1 MVYKR
6 MVRYVADGR
15 LPHSMLEGA
24 FTTFKADFAKSV
36 LEVIDYEAEEE
47 PFVINNLLK
56 AQKRVGREYFQF
68 DLIRIYYLFKN
79 TGALRKCDKI
89 EAVEAIKKLDESKTR
104 SVLASRFKAFRAK
117 LIKQA
122 TNDALGAQYVAAQ
135 IDQQLNNFCK
145 QISLF
150 EVVE

>member
-1 MVYKR
+1 MMALK
-6 MVRYVADGR
+6 
-15 LPHSMLEGA
+15 
-24 FTTFKADFAKSV
+24 KAIISYQELVDSV
-36 LEVIDYEAEEE
+36 
-47 PFVINNLLK
+47 NN
-56 AQKRVGREYFQF
+56 
-68 DLIRIYYLFKN
+68 N
-79 TGALRKCDKI
+79 KI
-89 EAVEAIKKLDESKTR
+89 EVVEAIKELDEGKTR
-104 SVLASRFKAFRAK
+104 SVLASRFKALRAK

>member
-1 MVYKR
+1 
-6 MVRYVADGR
+6 
-15 LPHSMLEGA
+15 MLYRHW
-24 FTTFKADFAKSV
+24 S
-36 LEVIDYEAEEE
+36 
-47 PFVINNLLK
+47 
-56 AQKRVGREYFQF
+56 QS
-68 DLIRIYYLFKN
+68 
-79 TGALRKCDKI
+79 I

>member
-1 MVYKR
+1 
-6 MVRYVADGR
+6 
-15 LPHSMLEGA
+15 MLEGA

-68 DLIRIYYLFKN
+68 DLIRTYYLFKN

-89 EAVEAIKKLDESKTR
+89 EAVEAIK
-104 SVLASRFKAFRAK
+104 
-117 LIKQA
+117 
-122 TNDALGAQYVAAQ
+122 N
-135 IDQQLNNFCK
+135 
-145 QISLF
+145 
-150 EVVE
+150 